1 LYFPSSQSQGDTAL
15 WPIDGTCDAV
25 AKVVS
30 RNGLFDL
37 LFSSMYESVRLR
49 IIQSESGVDVAGL
62 LSTTEA
68 MYHVFVWQAGGRL
81 VYNTRR
87 LRALRVRCC
96 V

>member
-1 LYFPSSQSQGDTAL
+1 
-15 WPIDGTCDAV
+15 
-25 AKVVS
+25 
-30 RNGLFDL
+30 
-37 LFSSMYESVRLR
+37 MYESVRLR